1 MLKEIIHLREALFK
15 KKQNR
20 NNSIY
25 RVDYF
30 EPTEVLDEAVLKIL
44 NEKLSDMKGYYE
56 AKIQDL
62 QSKLA
67 MTEKKLRY
75 EVVFIP

>member
-1 MLKEIIHLREALFK
+1 MKEIIHLREALFK
-15 KKQNR
+15 KKQNK

-56 AKIQDL
+56 AKIQNL
-62 QSKLA
+62 QSKLET
-67 MTEKKLRY
+67 TEKKLR
-75 EVVFIP
+75 